1 MKERR
6 SADPF
11 AELYGEFTERLRGD
25 RWQPDIDVY
34 ETEHELVVRAEI
46 AGIAGE
52 DLRVS
57 IDGQELRISGI
68 RRALE
73 RGDLRRLHQMEV
85 ATGPFE
91 RVVAIPM
98 AFDRERV
105 TAHLADGFLTV
116 SLPKRRAQRIAVERG
131 AEQ

>member
-1 MKERR
+1 MKERGG
-6 SADPF
+6 ADPF
-11 AELYGEFTERLRGD
+11 AELYGEFSERLRGD

-34 ETEHELVVRAEI
+34 ETESELVVRAEI
-46 AGIAGE
+46 AGISGA

-57 IDGQELRISGI
+57 IDGQQLRISGI
-68 RRALE
+68 RRAPE
-73 RGDLRRLHQMEV
+73 RRDLRRLHQMEV

-91 RVVAIPM
+91 RVVQIPM

-116 SLPKRRAQRIAVERG
+116 SLPKRRAQRIPVERG
-131 AEQ
+131 AAQ

>member
-1 MKERR
+1 MKQRGV
-6 SADPF
+6 ADPF
-11 AELYGEFTERLRGD
+11 AELYGEFSERLRGD

-34 ETEHELVVRAEI
+34 ETESELVVRAEI
-46 AGIAGE
+46 AGINGA

-57 IDGQELRISGI
+57 IDGQQLRISGI
-68 RRALE
+68 RRAPE
-73 RGDLRRLHQMEV
+73 RRDLRRLHQMEV

-91 RVVAIPM
+91 RVVQIPM

-116 SLPKRRAQRIAVERG
+116 SLPKRRAQRIPVERG
-131 AEQ
+131 AAQ

>member
-6 SADPF
+6 GSDPF
-11 AELYGEFTERLRGD
+11 AELYGEFSERLRGD

-34 ETEHELVVRAEI
+34 ETESELVVRAEI
-46 AGIAGE
+46 AGIAGA

-57 IDGQELRISGI
+57 IDGQQLRISGI
-68 RRALE
+68 RRAPE
-73 RGDLRRLHQMEV
+73 RRDLRRLHQMEV

-91 RVVAIPM
+91 RVVEIPM

-116 SLPKRRAQRIAVERG
+116 SLPKRRPQRIPVERG
-131 AEQ
+131 AGQ